1 MRLSWILSVLL
12 FSIVCAEEQTCSA
25 DGSCTVAEMPNR
37 PGFVKVAFGE
47 DQQVAGPEA
56 ATTLQVIETTTRYM
70 AEQVS
75 VGEDFALVRDECKL
89 RHELCS
95 FWAAIGKLS
104 FKKSVPDN
112 ARIRV

>member
-1 MRLSWILSVLL
+1 MRLSWILNVLL
-12 FSIVCAEEQTCSA
+12 LSIVCAEEQTCSA
-25 DGSCTVAEMPNR
+25 DGSCTVTEMPNR

-47 DQQVAGPEA
+47 DQQVTGPEA
-56 ATTLQVIETTTRYM
+56 AVTLRVIETTNRYM

-95 FWAAIGKLS
+95 FWAAIGKL
-104 FKKSVPDN
+104 
-112 ARIRV
+112 